1 MHKKKGQ
8 LLAQPFIYIFALI
21 LGGLILVWGIK
32 AIVDLVNTAGTAE
45 LGKMVKNI
53 ESDVGEFYNLDE
65 GATKESQPLSL
76 PKGLTY
82 FCVSELN
89 KKVTGTP
96 VCNKKDKAGAI
107 KPCGSLDA
115 IDKGLIGQLR
125 IGNNNIFVMPMAQ
138 AKLNNGKFKIDK
150 LKPGQGDVLCY
161 ANGASITLTS
171 RTTFVEAS

>member
-1 MHKKKGQ
+1 MM
-8 LLAQPFIYIFALI
+8 AQPFIYIFALI

-53 ESDVGEFYNLDE
+53 ESDVGEIYNLDE
-65 GATKESQPLSL
+65 GTTKEMQPLTL

-82 FCVSELN
+82 FCVSELG
-89 KKVTGTP
+89 KKVTGAP
-96 VCNKKDKAGAI
+96 VCNTKDKKGAI
-107 KPCGSLDA
+107 KPCGSIDT
-115 IDKGLIGQLR
+115 IDKGLTGQLR
-125 IGNNNIFVMPMAQ
+125 LGNNNIFVAPMAQ

-150 LKPGQGDVLCY
+150 LKQGSGDVLCY
-161 ANGASITLTS
+161 APGATIVLTS